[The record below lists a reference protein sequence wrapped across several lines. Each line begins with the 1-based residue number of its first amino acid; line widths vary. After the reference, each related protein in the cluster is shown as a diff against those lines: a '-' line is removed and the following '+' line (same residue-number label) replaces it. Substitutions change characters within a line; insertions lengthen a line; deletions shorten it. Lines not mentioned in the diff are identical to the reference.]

1 MRLLQTVYPVRI
13 KNLYF
18 DFCKAAFFPMS
29 VVIELNISRLYL
41 LDHLGRLI
49 DSPCVSA
56 FVEIW
61 HGTNPQQPTS
71 PLYYHIIE
79 LSGNCHSQASIVGF
93 IRVDDVSQW
102 PNRESYINI

>member
-1 MRLLQTVYPVRI
+1 
-13 KNLYF
+13 
-18 DFCKAAFFPMS
+18 MS
-29 VVIELNISRLYL
+29 VVIELNTSRLYL
-41 LDHLGRLI
+41 LDHLGGLI

-61 HGTNPQQPTS
+61 HVTNPQQLTTS
-71 PLYYHIIE
+71 PLCHHIIE

-93 IRVDDVSQW
+93 IRVDDVSQC